1 MQIVRACKLYFLEQ
15 RNKLVWHDFILGV
28 TTFNSL
34 CIQENKETSQNVYL
48 VLNFSSI
55 LRKRSILLN
64 ISMWSPLEKLNSGKQ
79 LSKFIFQKHG
89 ELLLPKIKNKD
100 LFFTFVFQQNEAF
113 LQSYLL
119 SLPNWFHTKKEIFVI
134 EFILQHADFYK

>member
-1 MQIVRACKLYFLEQ
+1 
-15 RNKLVWHDFILGV
+15 
-28 TTFNSL
+28 
-34 CIQENKETSQNVYL
+34 
-48 VLNFSSI
+48 
-55 LRKRSILLN
+55 
-64 ISMWSPLEKLNSGKQ
+64 MWSRLEKLNSGKQ

-89 ELLLPKIKNKD
+89 EFLLPKIKNKD

-119 SLPNWFHTKKEIFVI
+119 SLPNTKKEIFVI